1 MKSPHVETLA
11 LRAFILLLA
20 IYLIFSSVYLEY
32 KSSSG
37 IVDMSSTFNRIVSNP
52 SSPVSAADVN
62 SAPSKE
68 EIGERVEMALRNAV
82 YLEVTTTVTQEAL
95 GGNPDSLIAG
105 AGPYIVKSIMAKGAF
120 KTMVYDEN
128 NKLIMAFSVRDGRY
142 QEYRPGLP
150 MRPIFEFD
158 SPYPH
163 GTDNTV
169 ETTDQD
175 CIAGG
180 HIFSWAGVPVSD
192 AFPKSTDMAW
202 IMRSKIDT
210 GVEINPGP
218 GVCDQECWV
227 FRRQV
232 PVGDGMVVEDTIF
245 VDKQTYL
252 VVRWDTLS
260 PGADSPSVARRMRL
274 NDIRVRPEIPPDT
287 DWGIT
292 AGPKELEEDRTGLGP
307 EKVENNAGG

>member
-1 MKSPHVETLA
+1 MKSPLVETLI
-11 LRAFILLLA
+11 LRAFVLILA
-20 IYLIFSSVYLEY
+20 IYLIFTPVYLGS

-37 IVDMSSTFNRIVSNP
+37 IVDMSSTFNRIASNQ

-62 SAPSKE
+62 SALSKE
-68 EIGERVEMALRNAV
+68 EIGRRVESALRNAV

-95 GGNPDSLIAG
+95 DGNTDSLIAG
-105 AGPYIVKSIMAKGAF
+105 VGPYIVKSIMAKDAF

-128 NKLIMAFSVRDGRY
+128 GKPIMAFSVCDGRY
-142 QEYRPGLP
+142 QEYRPDMP

-169 ETTDQD
+169 ETTDRD
-175 CIAGG
+175 CVAGG
-180 HIFSWAGVPVSD
+180 HIFSWVGVPVSD
-192 AFPKSTDMAW
+192 SFPKSTDMAW

-210 GVEINPGP
+210 GVEISPGP
-218 GVCDQECWV
+218 DVCDQECWV

-232 PVGDGMVVEDTIF
+232 PVYDGMVEDTVF

-260 PGADSPSVARRMRL
+260 PGAGSSSVAKRVRR
-274 NDIRVRPEIPPDT
+274 NDIRVRTEIPHGT
-287 DWGIT
+287 DWRIT
-292 AGPKELEEDRTGLGP
+292 AGPEESG
-307 EKVENNAGG
+307 KVETEPGAVDAESNVGG